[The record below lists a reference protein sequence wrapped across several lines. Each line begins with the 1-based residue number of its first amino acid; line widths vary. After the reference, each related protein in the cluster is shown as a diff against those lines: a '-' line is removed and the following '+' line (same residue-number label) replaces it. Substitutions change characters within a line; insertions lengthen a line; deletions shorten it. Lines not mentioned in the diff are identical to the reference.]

1 MQINYIIQ
9 FVKPILDGLVSTF
22 DVTTHATDVYNDLIQ
37 LRLARSVFV
46 GCQSWYRTGREGKV
60 SSIFPGP
67 MMLYGWWLRRPR
79 WDDYKVKAT
88 TDQWERKLRHE
99 KWIAFFSPMHY
110 LSLLFGLFVS
120 LISG

>member
-37 LRLARSVFV
+37 RRLARSVFV

-79 WDDYKVKAT
+79 WDDYKVKST

-99 KWIAFFSPMHY
+99 KWIALFSPMHY